1 MIEQIQKRSLVDEVI
16 HVVRQNIKNDMWE
29 VDEKIPTEPELV
41 QGLGVGRNTIREAI
55 KILEYLGVLEVK
67 QGLGTFV
74 RTKNDFSI
82 VINSIHHSDLYEHL
96 EVRCLLEI
104 EIAKLAARH
113 STPEDMRE
121 VMECLENRARTNEED
136 VTNFMLSDKKL
147 HLAIAKATHNKALQA
162 TYEYFLNSSYQYT
175 LELVTN
181 KNLPDPNQHIHSQL
195 VQAISNKSESDAMKI
210 AESMLAPILRALDL
224 IKADP
229 TQKN

>member
-1 MIEQIQKRSLVDEVI
+1 M
-16 HVVRQNIKNDMWE
+16 
-29 VDEKIPTEPELV
+29 
-41 QGLGVGRNTIREAI
+41 GRNTIREAI

-82 VINSIHHSDLYEHL
+82 VINSIHHSDLYEHV

-104 EIAKLAARH
+104 EIAKLAARY
-113 STPEDMRE
+113 STPEDMRD
-121 VMECLENRARTNEED
+121 VIACLEHRAATNQQD
-136 VTNFMLSDKKL
+136 VANFMLSDKKL

-181 KNLPDPNQHIHSQL
+181 KIYLTQTSKYIVNLFKLFNTSLSQ
-195 VQAISNKSESDAMKI
+195 KPCE
-210 AESMLAPILRALDL
+210 LRSLCWR
-224 IKADP
+224 P
-229 TQKN
+229 YYVR